1 MSTVANMKNKTETRE
16 GYKKTELGWLPK
28 EWAEINLGSLC
39 QVTAGGTPSTTKAE
53 YWGGH
58 IPWMNSGEINLKQ
71 IYDVAG
77 RITKLGL
84 DNSSTKLL
92 PKNCVLIAL
101 AGQGS
106 TRGKVAI
113 NRIELCTNQSI
124 AAYIVS
130 SNNLDFEFLYHNLAS
145 RYNELRLIS
154 SGNETRGGLN
164 LTILRSVKIYLP
176 PLPEQEKIA
185 EILSCWDQAIE
196 TMEKLITAKIKLKKA
211 LMKRLLTPKP
221 HWGVIKV
228 SELGEVVTGCTPNT
242 QINEFYEN
250 GDKPWVTPIDLD
262 KKKYINNTKTKLTK
276 TGFKETRILPAKSI
290 LITCIGSTI
299 GKVGLSCTELST
311 NQQINSIICKGNFD
325 AEFYY
330 YAICKIAKF
339 IKYLATEHAV
349 PICNKTQLSNFLLP
363 QPEYKEQKKIA
374 EILSCWDQAINLYR
388 QNLEL
393 IKNQKKGLLQRL
405 MTGSIRVTIK
415 EC

>member
-196 TMEKLITAKIKLKKA
+196 TMEKLLAAKIRLKKT
-211 LMKRLLTPKP
+211 LTKKLLVPKP
-221 HWGVIKV
+221 HWVEKM
-228 SELGEVVTGCTPNT
+228 LGDVLDYEQPTKYQVKEV
-242 QINEFYEN
+242 EDFLK
-250 GDKPWVTPIDLD
+250 DKIPVLTAN
-262 KKKYINNTKTKLTK
+262 KSYI
-276 TGFKETRILPAKSI
+276 
-290 LITCIGSTI
+290 IGSTSDKEGIYKKGSCIIFDDFTTDTKYVDFEFKIKSSAIKILTAKPGYNIKFIFELMQNINHPI
-299 GKVGLSCTELST
+299 GGHKRHYLSEFQYMTLILPELEV
-311 NQQINSIICKGNFD
+311 QD
-325 AEFYY
+325 
-330 YAICKIAKF
+330 KIAT
-339 IKYLATEHAV
+339 IV
-349 PICNKTQLSNFLLP
+349 
-363 QPEYKEQKKIA
+363 
-374 EILSCWDQAINLYR
+374 SCFNHNINLYG

-393 IKNQKKGLLQRL
+393 IKNQKKGLLQKL
-405 MTGSIRVTIK
+405 MNGSIRVKFK
-415 EC
+415 E